1 MPDDHAR
8 LPWWLNLIIVVICV
22 AAAAAVVLLFGFPCG
37 CARPRET
44 PEDWMIRE
52 NYGEKP

>member
-1 MPDDHAR
+1 MPDGHAD
-8 LPWWLNLIIVVICV
+8 LPRWLKIIIWASCIL
-22 AAAAAVVLLFGFPCG
+22 AAAALVIYTGVPCG

-44 PEDWMIRE
+44 PEQRMIRE